1 MRMGMRSVLSLVAF
15 LCGGA
20 VVGCGGQSGE
30 NGGGG
35 LGCTC
40 EDTAGTM
47 YVIRP
52 GSVPAACLPLPER
65 QEVCVEP
72 AASQGFNL
80 RDFLS
85 RSF

>member
-1 MRMGMRSVLSLVAF
+1 MRTGMRSVLSLVVF
-15 LCGGA
+15 LSGVA

-30 NGGGG
+30 DGVGGPN
-35 LGCTC
+35 CRC
-40 EDTAGTM
+40 EDTAGAM
-47 YVIRP
+47 YAIRP
-52 GSVPAACLPLPER
+52 GAVPPACLPLPER
-65 QEVCVEP
+65 QEFCVEP